1 MRLRVVVEGQEG
13 IDWPRL
19 VSVAQLSESLGF
31 EAFYRSDHY
40 LSAVGL
46 PSRPCLDAWATLA
59 GLAAVTSRIRL
70 GTLVSP
76 VTFRHPSE
84 LAKVVTT
91 VDHIS
96 GGRAELGLG
105 AGWSAEE
112 HAAFGFPFPDTRTRM
127 TILAEQTEIVCRQW
141 QGDRFD
147 FSGQHYQL
155 DGSDPRPLPV
165 SRPRPYLVIGGAGG
179 PGTTSVAARYADD
192 YNTPYATVEQC
203 AERRRRVAA
212 GCEAIGRDPGTIAF
226 TLMTGF
232 VIGRDRLELH
242 RRAERV
248 MHYENAA
255 GGVDEFL
262 DSHREDWIVG
272 SPEEAVARLRA
283 YEGVGVD
290 CVYLQHLDFEDD
302 EALELIASEI
312 APAVA
317 GAA

>member
-19 VSVAQLSESLGF
+19 ANIAQLCESLGF
-31 EAFYRSDHY
+31 EALYRSDHY
-40 LSAVGL
+40 HSTVGV
-46 PSRPCLDAWATLA
+46 PSRPCLDAWSTLA
-59 GLAAVTSRIRL
+59 GLAVLTSRIRL

-112 HAAFGFPFPDTRTRM
+112 HAAFGFPFPETRTRM
-127 TILAEQTEIVCRQW
+127 SMLAEQTEIVCRQW
-141 QGDRFD
+141 RGDRFD
-147 FSGQHYQL
+147 FSGVHYQL
-155 DGSDPRPLPV
+155 EGSDPRPLPL
-165 SRPRPYLVIGGAGG
+165 SHPRPYLVIGGAGG
-179 PGTTSVAARYADD
+179 AGTTSVAARYADD

-203 AERRRRVAA
+203 AERRGRVAA
-212 GCEAIGRDPGTIAF
+212 ACEVAGRDPATIAF

-232 VIGRDRLELH
+232 VIGRDRAELR

-248 MHYENAA
+248 MHFENAT

-272 SPEEAVARLRA
+272 LPAEVVARLHAYGRA
-283 YEGVGVD
+283 GVD

-312 APAVA
+312 APAAA